1 MDTTPE
7 ETPTPKQE
15 LDTGTTTE
23 QQQATGKRQWKPS
36 EKGLEY
42 FKEKKNLKSNKMR
55 KIWAETEMLLDCKW
69 NEFKS
74 LSLLL

>member
-1 MDTTPE
+1 MDTTTE

-42 FKEKKNLKSNKMR
+42 FNEKNMG
-55 KIWAETEMLLDCKW
+55 
-69 NEFKS
+69 
-74 LSLLL
+74 